1 MGEISTSNVAAARK
15 GRSKWQTVPAF
26 ISHLEVTH
34 VTSAHILLA
43 KARLEAILHFQWA
56 AEGRQQYAERR
67 ACIEL
72 LQPDEHV
79 AT

>member
-1 MGEISTSNVAAARK
+1 MGEINTSNVAVARK

-56 AEGRQQYAERR
+56 GSSMQSAESASI
-67 ACIEL
+67 CVL
-72 LQPDEHV
+72 SCCNLMNM
-79 AT
+79 